1 MQIRIKKCNGL
12 PKSLRTLVRNP
23 FLPVWA
29 WVDCVI
35 IDVDFNPSLAA
46 RKERK
51 ERMAKNE
58 RQHQQNLAR
67 AESESGSTSKNGVAL
82 QSQRKR
88 DIDRTL
94 ATTRASTASLGRFD
108 RKLEGEKPL
117 KGVKRKVRLRN
128 LIATASLLICVVR
141 PRGGLSR

>member
-1 MQIRIKKCNGL
+1 M
-12 PKSLRTLVRNP
+12 
-23 FLPVWA
+23 
-29 WVDCVI
+29 I

-141 PRGGLSR
+141 PRGGLSG